1 MSLVNSDVFSV
12 IRYYRQLLE
21 SDIDLFSL
29 SLDELKEYFSE
40 DLETNGI
47 ILSLLTKILKRKVE
61 ILESMLVKQDNKQ
74 EIKRIFKEVL
84 KEETGLDELTIEELL
99 MIDSFRD
106 KLRKPK
112 SIKPQR
118 ISYKEFQEL
127 TKQEVLNAVSHSV
140 DYNELARD
148 IYERIK
154 KGVFRIKTYRD
165 FIGLM
170 YAIYLFDFDLG
181 LVDGILPKIYTTNR
195 L

>member
-99 MIDSFRD
+99 MVESFRD

-140 DYNELARD
+140 DYNELAKD

-154 KGVFRIKTYRD
+154 RGVFRIKNYRD

-170 YAIYLFDFDLG
+170 YAIYLFDDLDLD
-181 LVDGILPKIYTTNR
+181 LVSKVLP
-195 L
+195 

>member
-61 ILESMLVKQDNKQ
+61 ILESMLIKQDNKQ

-170 YAIYLFDFDLG
+170 YAIYLFDDLDFDLVSKVKQK
-181 LVDGILPKIYTTNR
+181 LKITT
-195 L
+195 